1 MAAATQV
8 GIGAAGAGVAGTIA
22 AILIYIYIK

>member
-8 GIGAAGAGVAGTIA
+8 GIGDAGAGVAGAIA
-22 AILIYIYIK
+22 AIVV